1 MSEVPSGK
9 IYVPREELEAE
20 QKELESLRSQLAK
33 AEEESEKEIK
43 GLKGKIED
51 LEKEL
56 SDIEKQYG
64 ELWRENVR
72 LAQRIIYWENRL
84 RTLEARFMLLRRRG
98 WVNLRG
104 PERTEYLN
112 LRNRLIPR
120 ARRRLQE
127 YREQQEKVI
136 AELWRITERRL
147 SIQGEITKLKE
158 RISKIEKQTS
168 ELKEQIAKL
177 EEEISRKVIV
187 QLKRIETN
195 LYVIIDEGVKTYRK
209 PRKSPETARKHGKY
223 VTVTV
228 RYPRGAFQAWI
239 QLDAWVIPETGTVLD
254 ELEPTNTLLREYVI
268 PHVNREFEE
277 EFHVLPF
284 RTEDF
289 VRGETSTILGDE
301 DLGKPPI
308 KVKVERTVEDVK
320 PEHTIK
326 NPWEETVS
334 EEILTQEDYNKIV
347 SDYPDYVEEL
357 KRLGKWRVATS

>member
-43 GLKGKIED
+43 ELKGKIED

-56 SDIEKQYG
+56 SNIEKQYG

-187 QLKRIETN
+187 QLKRIEMN
-195 LYVIIDEGVKTYRK
+195 CYVIIEEGERTYIKLRK
-209 PRKSPETARKHGKY
+209 KESTARKHGRH
-223 VTVTV
+223 VTVTIK
-228 RYPRGAFQAWI
+228 YPRGAFQCWFHI
-239 QLDAWVIPETGTVLD
+239 DSWVIPETGTVLV
-254 ELEPTNTLLREYVI
+254 ELEPTRTLIREYVI
-268 PHVNREFEE
+268 PRINEEFEE
-277 EFHVLPF
+277 EFHILRFDPAEF
-284 RTEDF
+284 TI
-289 VRGETSTILGDE
+289 GETSTILGDE

-320 PEHTIK
+320 PYHTFK
-326 NPWEETVS
+326 DSWEKAVH
-334 EEILTQEDYNKIV
+334 EEILTQEAYNKIV
-347 SDYPDYVEEL
+347 SAYPHYVEEL
-357 KRLGKWRVATS
+357 KRLGKWREE